1 VAEMTD
7 PYTSKRGRL
16 SGNIRN
22 RVTVA
27 TALVV
32 GIALVM
38 AGATLLIILQQLLVA
53 GVDNALSSRA
63 RDLSVQSESATITGT
78 ISGTAGDTS
87 LVQIVSS
94 NGTVIAS
101 TSNVAGEAPILQSHP
116 ALRATATTTVSDSP
130 LDTGTEFRVLAEP
143 ITLPDGPGWIYV
155 ASSLGQVTA
164 AVNQVRSLF
173 LAGLPVVL
181 VVIAAIAWLS
191 VRQSLKPVES
201 IRRRAAEITAADLSQ
216 RVPVPRGS
224 DEIAHLAQTV
234 NDLLGRIEQAAIR
247 QQQFVGDASHELRS
261 PLAALQIQIDVALA
275 NAKGSDLAAEL
286 APMSGQ
292 VNRMTMLIE
301 DLLFLA
307 KSTETR
313 PMVLPALVDLD
324 EIVFEEAARL
334 RALGGPEI
342 VTSVL
347 SAQRVRGSF
356 RDISRMM
363 RNVGDNAHDH
373 AKAKICLSLRVANT
387 VAEIVVSD
395 DGAGVAQSDQ
405 ERIFSRFSRLDGSR
419 VRDSRGGGSGL
430 GLSIARQIAES
441 AAGSLSVRD
450 RSDGKEGAEFV
461 IRLPVAQYDA

>member
-1 VAEMTD
+1 MTGLGAG
-7 PYTSKRGRL
+7 KRGRL
-16 SGNIRN
+16 GGNIRD
-22 RVTVA
+22 RVTAA

-32 GIALVM
+32 GIALVI
-38 AGATLLIILQQLLVA
+38 AGVTLLLVLQQLLVA
-53 GVDNALSSRA
+53 GVDNTLSSRA
-63 RDLSVQSESATITGT
+63 RDLTVQLESGT
-78 ISGTAGDTS
+78 VKGRIPGTAGDTS

-94 NGTVIAS
+94 NGIVIAS
-101 TSNVAGEAPILQSHP
+101 TSNVAGEAPILPSHP
-116 ALRATATTTVSDSP
+116 ALRATATTTISDSP
-130 LDTGTEFRVLAEP
+130 LDTGTEFRVLAKP
-143 ITLPDGPGWIYV
+143 IALPDGPGWIYV

-164 AVNQVRSLF
+164 AVNQVRNLF

-224 DEIAHLAQTV
+224 DEIAHLAQTM
-234 NDLLGRIEQAAIR
+234 NDLLGRLEQAATR

-261 PLAALQIQIDVALA
+261 PLAALQLQIDVALA

-292 VNRMTMLIE
+292 VKRMTMLIE

-307 KSTETR
+307 KSTEAR

-324 EIVFEEAARL
+324 EIVFEEVTRL

-347 SAQRVRGSF
+347 SAQRVEGSY
-356 RDISRMM
+356 RDISRMV

-373 AKAKICLSLRVANT
+373 ARAKICISLRVTNKF
-387 VAEIVVSD
+387 AEIVVTD
-395 DGAGVAQSDQ
+395 DGVGVAQSDQ
-405 ERIFSRFSRLDGSR
+405 ELIFSRFSRLDGSR

-441 AAGSLSVRD
+441 AAGSLFVRD
-450 RSDGKEGAEFV
+450 RSDGHEGAEFV
-461 IRLPVAQYDA
+461 IRLPVSRDLS

>member
-1 VAEMTD
+1 MTGLGAG
-7 PYTSKRGRL
+7 KRGRL
-16 SGNIRN
+16 GGNIRD
-22 RVTVA
+22 RVTTA
-27 TALVV
+27 TTLVV
-32 GIALVM
+32 GIALVI
-38 AGATLLIILQQLLVA
+38 AGVTLLLILEQLLVA

-63 RDLSVQSESATITGT
+63 SELTVQSESGTVKGT

-87 LVQIVSS
+87 LVQILSS

-101 TSNVAGEAPILQSHP
+101 TSNVTGEAPILPRHP
-116 ALRATATTTVSDSP
+116 ALRATTKTTVSDSP
-130 LDTGTEFRVLAEP
+130 LDTGTEFRVLAQP
-143 ITLPDGPGWIYV
+143 IALPDGPGWIYV

-164 AVNQVRSLF
+164 AVNQVRNLF

-181 VVIAAIAWLS
+181 VVIAVIAWLS

-234 NDLLGRIEQAAIR
+234 NDLLGRIEQAATR

-261 PLAALQIQIDVALA
+261 PLAALQIQIDIALA
-275 NAKGSDLAAEL
+275 NAKSSDLGAEL

-292 VNRMTMLIE
+292 VKRMTMLIE

-307 KSTETR
+307 KSTEAR

-324 EIVFEEAARL
+324 EIVFEEVARL
-334 RALGGPEI
+334 RALGGPKI

-347 SAQRVRGSF
+347 SAQRVEGSY
-356 RDISRMM
+356 RDISRMV

-373 AKAKICLSLRVANT
+373 ARAKIFISLRVTNKF
-387 VAEIVVSD
+387 AEIVVTD
-395 DGAGVAQSDQ
+395 DGVGVAQADREQ
-405 ERIFSRFSRLDGSR
+405 IFSRFSRLDGSR

-441 AAGSLSVRD
+441 AAGSLFVRD
-450 RSDGKEGAEFV
+450 RGDGHQGAEFV
-461 IRLPVAQYDA
+461 IRLPVARNSS

>member
-1 VAEMTD
+1 MTGLGAG
-7 PYTSKRGRL
+7 KRGRFG
-16 SGNIRN
+16 GNIRN

-32 GIALVM
+32 GIALVI
-38 AGATLLIILQQLLVA
+38 AGVTLLLILQQLLVA
-53 GVDNALSSRA
+53 GVDNSLSSRA
-63 RDLSVQSESATITGT
+63 RDLTVQSESGNLKGT

-94 NGTVIAS
+94 NGIVIAS
-101 TSNVAGEAPILQSHP
+101 TSNVAGEAPILPSRP
-116 ALRATATTTVSDSP
+116 ALRATVTTTISDSP

-143 ITLPDGPGWIYV
+143 ITLPQGPGWIYV

-164 AVNQVRSLF
+164 AVNQVRNLF
-173 LAGLPVVL
+173 LTGLPVVL
-181 VVIAAIAWLS
+181 AVIAAIAWLS

-216 RVPVPRGS
+216 RVPVPPGS
-224 DEIAHLAQTV
+224 DEIAHLAQTM
-234 NDLLGRIEQAAIR
+234 NDLLGRIEQAANR

-261 PLAALQIQIDVALA
+261 PLTALQIQIDVALA

-292 VNRMTMLIE
+292 VRRMTMLIE

-307 KSTETR
+307 KSTEAR

-324 EIVFEEAARL
+324 EIVFEEAERL

-342 VTSVL
+342 IISVL
-347 SAQRVRGSF
+347 SAQRVEGSY

-373 AKAKICLSLRVANT
+373 ATAKICLSLRVDET
-387 VAEIVVSD
+387 VAEITVTD
-395 DGAGVAQSDQ
+395 DGVGVAQSDQ
-405 ERIFSRFSRLDGSR
+405 EQIFSRFSRLDGSR

-430 GLSIARQIAES
+430 GLSIARQIVES
-441 AAGSLSVRD
+441 AEGSIFVRD
-450 RSDGKEGAEFV
+450 RSDGHKGAEFV
-461 IRLPVAQYDA
+461 VRLPIVRHNP

>member
-1 VAEMTD
+1 
-7 PYTSKRGRL
+7 
-16 SGNIRN
+16 
-22 RVTVA
+22 
-27 TALVV
+27 
-32 GIALVM
+32 
-38 AGATLLIILQQLLVA
+38 
-53 GVDNALSSRA
+53 
-63 RDLSVQSESATITGT
+63 
-78 ISGTAGDTS
+78 
-87 LVQIVSS
+87 
-94 NGTVIAS
+94 
-101 TSNVAGEAPILQSHP
+101 
-116 ALRATATTTVSDSP
+116 
-130 LDTGTEFRVLAEP
+130 
-143 ITLPDGPGWIYV
+143 
-155 ASSLGQVTA
+155 
-164 AVNQVRSLF
+164 
-173 LAGLPVVL
+173 
-181 VVIAAIAWLS
+181 
-191 VRQSLKPVES
+191 
-201 IRRRAAEITAADLSQ
+201 
-216 RVPVPRGS
+216 
-224 DEIAHLAQTV
+224 
-234 NDLLGRIEQAAIR
+234 
-247 QQQFVGDASHELRS
+247 
-261 PLAALQIQIDVALA
+261 
-275 NAKGSDLAAEL
+275 
-286 APMSGQ
+286 
-292 VNRMTMLIE
+292 MTMLIE